1 MACRDIDLVL
11 YLQTKQLVD
20 SGASFAA
27 RSLVHFFTGCSKEVG
42 RWGVGE
48 VAWTNY
54 CLERLLRRRSIS
66 LVPPLLS
73 FLVVR
78 FTALTGRPSMYF
90 IYMLQSIMLN
100 SI

>member
-42 RWGVGE
+42 RWHGPITVWSVYCVG
-48 VAWTNY
+48 APYRWS
-54 CLERLLRRRSIS
+54 LPFFLFWWSGLLR
-66 LVPPLLS
+66 
-73 FLVVR
+73 
-78 FTALTGRPSMYF
+78 
-90 IYMLQSIMLN
+90 
-100 SI
+100 

>member
-42 RWGVGE
+42 RWRGGMDQ
-48 VAWTNY
+48 
-54 CLERLLRRRSIS
+54 LL
-66 LVPPLLS
+66 
-73 FLVVR
+73 FGA
-78 FTALTGRPSMYF
+78 FTASALHIVGPSPSFFSGGPVYCVDRPP
-90 IYMLQSIMLN
+90 IYVFHIHASKYHAK
-100 SI
+100 